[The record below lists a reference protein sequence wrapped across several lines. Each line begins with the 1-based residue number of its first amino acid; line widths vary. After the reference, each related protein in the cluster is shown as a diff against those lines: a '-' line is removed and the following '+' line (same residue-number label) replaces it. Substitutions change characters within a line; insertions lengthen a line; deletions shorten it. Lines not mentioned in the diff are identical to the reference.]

1 MTKLYHSCGGF
12 ILVRTFED
20 CAEYVYFSNSERQVL
35 RVGVFANAELEKYK
49 YPTKELRTCMAA
61 FEENRLFSTA
71 AEVSL
76 AMTEEMLYLGISEK
90 LFRSRKFRNRIFIS
104 STTDEIGVSCCCP
117 APILLL
123 HVGHH

>member
-20 CAEYVYFSNSERQVL
+20 CAEYVYFSNPERQVP

-61 FEENRLFSTA
+61 FEENRLFNTA

-76 AMTEEMLYLGISEK
+76 AMTKEMALSRIYPRSYSGRGNSETEYSYHQRRTK
-90 LFRSRKFRNRIFIS
+90 
-104 STTDEIGVSCCCP
+104 
-117 APILLL
+117 
-123 HVGHH
+123 

>member
-20 CAEYVYFSNSERQVL
+20 CAEYVYFSNPERQVP

-49 YPTKELRTCMAA
+49 YPTKELRTCVAA

-76 AMTEEMLYLGISEK
+76 AMTKEMPYLGYINYFVPVGICIKIGEAWLAAIVVFYLWSVVARWIK
-90 LFRSRKFRNRIFIS
+90 LI
-104 STTDEIGVSCCCP
+104 E
-117 APILLL
+117 
-123 HVGHH
+123 